1 MRRQW
6 GRLKQEADDAAGET
20 SRLQPTVSGDAE
32 RGARPSRCP
41 HGFPNTTA
49 APFDL
54 LMRFGCG
61 HTAFSAKA
69 PRAEEGL
76 TMDQDRITELIDKSE
91 ITSIVNSYFRA
102 LDEKNFDAQHFA
114 SIFTPQAKV
123 TRPNGAS
130 LIGPEEISASHEKSF
145 TRFEGSQHF
154 VAGHDISLD
163 GSTANV
169 RANLIAMHMWQGS
182 KTDAN
187 KLDNVFIAGGVI
199 HATLMQ
205 SDGQWRISQLSNA
218 VLWRAGGFR
227 DMMQTGQ

>member
-1 MRRQW
+1 
-6 GRLKQEADDAAGET
+6 
-20 SRLQPTVSGDAE
+20 
-32 RGARPSRCP
+32 
-41 HGFPNTTA
+41 
-49 APFDL
+49 
-54 LMRFGCG
+54 
-61 HTAFSAKA
+61 
-69 PRAEEGL
+69 
-76 TMDQDRITELIDKSE
+76 MDQDRTTELINKSE

-102 LDEKNFDAQHFA
+102 LDEKNFDPQHFA

-130 LIGPEEISASHEKSF
+130 MTGPEEISASHAKSF
-145 TRFEGSQHF
+145 IRFEGSQHF

-187 KLDNVFIAGGVI
+187 KLDNFFVAGGVI

-205 SDGQWRISQLSNA
+205 SNGQWKISQMSNA

-227 DMMQTGQ
+227 DMTQTGGGSHNSPAAPLEP

>member
-1 MRRQW
+1 
-6 GRLKQEADDAAGET
+6 
-20 SRLQPTVSGDAE
+20 
-32 RGARPSRCP
+32 
-41 HGFPNTTA
+41 
-49 APFDL
+49 
-54 LMRFGCG
+54 
-61 HTAFSAKA
+61 
-69 PRAEEGL
+69 
-76 TMDQDRITELIDKSE
+76 MDHDWVTELLNKSE
-91 ITSIVNSYFRA
+91 ITSRVNSYFRA
-102 LDEKNFDAQHFA
+102 LDEKTFDAQHFA

-130 LIGPEEISASHEKSF
+130 LVGPEEIRASHEKSF

-163 GSTANV
+163 GRTANV

-187 KLDNVFIAGGVI
+187 KPDNFFVAGGVI

-205 SDGQWRISQLSNA
+205 SDGQWKISQMSNA

-227 DMMQTGQ
+227 DIMQAGTLTTEAVRAAPNSVGGDD

>member
-1 MRRQW
+1 
-6 GRLKQEADDAAGET
+6 
-20 SRLQPTVSGDAE
+20 
-32 RGARPSRCP
+32 
-41 HGFPNTTA
+41 
-49 APFDL
+49 
-54 LMRFGCG
+54 
-61 HTAFSAKA
+61 
-69 PRAEEGL
+69 
-76 TMDQDRITELIDKSE
+76 MDQDRITELIHKSD

-102 LDEKNFDAQHFA
+102 LDDKRFDARHFA
-114 SIFTPQAKV
+114 SIFTPQASV

-145 TRFEGSQHF
+145 TRFEGSQLF

-182 KTDAN
+182 KADAN
-187 KLDNVFIAGGVI
+187 KPDNFFIAGGVV

-205 SDGQWRISQLSNA
+205 SDGQWKISQMSNV

-227 DMMQTGQ
+227 DMMRTGTVTKEAQSVDVPQSHEPALVSPSREGRA